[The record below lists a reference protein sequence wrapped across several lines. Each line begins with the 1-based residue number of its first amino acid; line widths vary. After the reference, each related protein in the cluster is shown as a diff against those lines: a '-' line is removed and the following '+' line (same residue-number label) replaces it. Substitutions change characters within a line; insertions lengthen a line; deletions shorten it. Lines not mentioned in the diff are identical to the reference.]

1 MRNSKVDEDGMY
13 PVRYYTNASRRAVK
27 ALMRSYVNTFS
38 TGSEICEEIYENKI
52 TKKTK
57 KTKKNSKKEL

>member
-1 MRNSKVDEDGMY
+1 MRNSKVDEDGMH
-13 PVRYYTNASRRAVK
+13 PVRYYTNASRKAVR
-27 ALMRSYVNTFS
+27 ALMRSYVNTFN

-57 KTKKNSKKEL
+57 KNSKKEL